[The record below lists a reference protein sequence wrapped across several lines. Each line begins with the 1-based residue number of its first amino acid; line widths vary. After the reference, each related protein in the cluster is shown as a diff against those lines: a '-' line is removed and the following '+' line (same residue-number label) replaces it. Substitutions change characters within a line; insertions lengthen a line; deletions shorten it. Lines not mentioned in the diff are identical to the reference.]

1 MMLPQLFAAETPNL
15 TEYITH
21 HITFLTNRQPA
32 GLIDFSVV
40 NYDSVFFSIA
50 LALVFF
56 SCVLHAAA
64 RRCTT
69 GVPGKFQGTI
79 ELILEKIGE
88 QVKDTFQ
95 GTSRLIAP
103 LALTIFCWVFL
114 FNFMDLLP
122 VDLLPDVAGS
132 VGLAHLKDVPS
143 TDLNIVFGLSLTV
156 FALII
161 FYSIRMKG
169 LGGFIAE
176 FTLHPF
182 SNRNVFVQALFVP
195 VNLLLE
201 SVMFFARPISLALRL
216 YGNLY
221 AGEMVFVLIALLTLT
236 GGYHA
241 LGSVGGWALVI
252 LQFIL
257 GLGWT
262 DLRSDHRAAAGV
274 HLHDADRRLSLAGV
288 RASLIIDQV
297 EPAIVESYVSFG
309 GS

>member
-21 HITFLTNRQPA
+21 HITFLTNQRPT
-32 GLIDFSVV
+32 GLVDFAVV

-50 LALVFF
+50 LALLFFGVFF
-56 SCVLHAAA
+56 SAA
-64 RRCTT
+64 RRCST
-69 GVPGKFQGTI
+69 GVPGKFQCAI

-88 QVKDTFQ
+88 QVRDTFQ
-95 GTSRLIAP
+95 GTSRLIPP

-156 FALII
+156 FSLII

-182 SNRNVFVQALFVP
+182 SNSNVFVQALFVP

-241 LGSVGGWALVI
+241 LTSVGGWALII
-252 LQFIL
+252 LQFGL
-257 GLGWT
+257 GLAWT
-262 DLRSDHRAAAGV
+262 VFD
-274 HLHDADRRLSLAGV
+274 
-288 RASLIIDQV
+288 LIIGLLQAFIFMMLTV
-297 EPAIVESYVSFG
+297 VYLSQAYEHH
-309 GS
+309 

>member
-21 HITFLTNRQPA
+21 HITFLTNRQPT

-40 NYDSVFFSIA
+40 DYDSVFFSIA

-56 SCVLHAAA
+56 IVFFAAA

-69 GVPGKFQGTI
+69 GVPGRFQGTI
-79 ELILEKIGE
+79 ELILEKLGE
-88 QVKDTFQ
+88 QVRDTFQ
-95 GTSRLIAP
+95 GTSRLIPP
-103 LALTIFCWVFL
+103 LALTIVCWVFL

-182 SNRNVFVQALFVP
+182 SNSNVFVQALFVP
-195 VNLLLE
+195 INLLLE

-241 LGSVGGWALVI
+241 LGSVSGWVFVVM
-252 LQFIL
+252 QFIL
-257 GLGWT
+257 GVAWT
-262 DLRSDHRAAAGV
+262 IFD
-274 HLHDADRRLSLAGV
+274 
-288 RASLIIDQV
+288 LIIGALQAFIFMMLTV
-297 EPAIVESYVSFG
+297 VYLSQAYEHH
-309 GS
+309 

>member
-21 HITFLTNRQPA
+21 HITFLTNKQPA

-40 NYDSVFFSIA
+40 NFDSVFFSIA
-50 LALVFF
+50 LAVLFLGTFF
-56 SCVLHAAA
+56 VAA
-64 RRCTT
+64 RRATT
-69 GVPGKFQGTI
+69 GMPGKFQCAI

-88 QVKDTFQ
+88 QVNDTFQ

-122 VDLLPDVAGS
+122 VDLLPDVASG

-182 SNRNVFVQALFVP
+182 SNKNVFVQALFVP

-236 GGYHA
+236 SGYHA
-241 LGSVGGWALVI
+241 LASVDGWALIV
-252 LQFIL
+252 LQFGL
-257 GLGWT
+257 GLAWT
-262 DLRSDHRAAAGV
+262 IFDFIIGLLQAFIFMMLTV
-274 HLHDADRRLSLAGV
+274 VYLSQAY
-288 RASLIIDQV
+288 
-297 EPAIVESYVSFG
+297 EHH
-309 GS
+309 

>member
-1 MMLPQLFAAETPNL
+1 MLPTLFAADPPSL
-15 TEYITH
+15 SEYIVH
-21 HITFLTNRQPA
+21 HITFLTNGTPV
-32 GLIDFSVV
+32 GLLDFHVL
-40 NYDSVFFSIA
+40 NIDSVFFSVA
-50 LALVFF
+50 LAVVFAGVFF
-56 SCVLHAAA
+56 VAA
-64 RRCTT
+64 RRATT
-69 GVPGKFQGTI
+69 GVPGRFQCTI
-79 ELILEKIGE
+79 EWLVELLDG
-88 QVKDTFQ
+88 QVRDTFQ

-122 VDLLPDVAGS
+122 VDLLPDVAHS

-161 FYSIRMKG
+161 YYSIRIKG

-182 SNRNVFVQALFVP
+182 SSRNLLVQALFVP

-236 GGYHA
+236 SGYHA
-241 LGSVGGWALVI
+241 LTSVGGWALIV

-262 DLRSDHRAAAGV
+262 IFD
-274 HLHDADRRLSLAGV
+274 
-288 RASLIIDQV
+288 LIIGLLQAFIFMMLTV
-297 EPAIVESYVSFG
+297 VYLSQAYEHH
-309 GS
+309 

>member
-15 TEYITH
+15 TEYISH
-21 HITFLTNRQPA
+21 HITFLTNKQPV

-40 NYDSVFFSIA
+40 DFDSVFFSIA
-50 LALVFF
+50 LAVLFFGVFF
-56 SCVLHAAA
+56 VAA
-64 RRCTT
+64 RRCAS
-69 GVPGKFQGTI
+69 GVPGKFQCAI
-79 ELILEKIGE
+79 EMLLE
-88 QVKDTFQ
+88 QVNQQVRDTFQ

-122 VDLLPDVAGS
+122 VDLLPGAAS
-132 VGLAHLKDVPS
+132 SLGLAHLKDVPT
-143 TDLNIVFGLSLTV
+143 TDLNVVFGLSLSV

-182 SNRNVFVQALFVP
+182 ASNNVLVQALFVP

-236 GGYHA
+236 SGYHA
-241 LGSVGGWALVI
+241 FASVGGWLLI
-252 LQFIL
+252 LGQFIL

-262 DLRSDHRAAAGV
+262 IFD
-274 HLHDADRRLSLAGV
+274 
-288 RASLIIDQV
+288 LIIGLLQAFIFMMLTV
-297 EPAIVESYVSFG
+297 VYLSQAYEHH
-309 GS
+309 

>member
-1 MMLPQLFAAETPNL
+1 MMLPQLFAAEPPNL

-21 HITFLTNRQPA
+21 HITFLTNKQPA
-32 GLIDFSVV
+32 GLVDFSVV
-40 NYDSVFFSIA
+40 NFDSVFFSIA
-50 LALVFF
+50 LAVLFFGVFLV
-56 SCVLHAAA
+56 AA
-64 RRCTT
+64 RRCTS
-69 GVPGKFQGTI
+69 GVPGKFQCTI
-79 ELILEKIGE
+79 EMLLELVNQ
-88 QVKDTFQ
+88 QVRDTFQ

-122 VDLLPDVAGS
+122 VDLLPGAAGS
-132 VGLAHLKDVPS
+132 LGLAHLKDVPS

-182 SNRNVFVQALFVP
+182 SSNNVLVQALFVP

-236 GGYHA
+236 SGYHA
-241 LGSVGGWALVI
+241 LGSVGGWALVL
-252 LQFIL
+252 LQFVL

-262 DLRSDHRAAAGV
+262 IFD
-274 HLHDADRRLSLAGV
+274 
-288 RASLIIDQV
+288 LIIGLLQAFIFMMLTV
-297 EPAIVESYVSFG
+297 VYLSQAYEHH
-309 GS
+309 

>member
-1 MMLPQLFAAETPNL
+1 MQLPPLLAAETPNL
-15 TEYITH
+15 TEYIVH
-21 HITFLTNRQPA
+21 HITFLTNKQPV

-40 NYDSVFFSIA
+40 NFDSVFFSIA
-50 LALVFF
+50 LALLFFGVFF
-56 SCVLHAAA
+56 VAA
-64 RRCTT
+64 RRCVT
-69 GVPGKFQGTI
+69 GVPGKFQCTI
-79 ELILEKIGE
+79 EMLLE
-88 QVKDTFQ
+88 QVNQQVRDTFQ

-122 VDLLPDVAGS
+122 VDLLPGAASGL
-132 VGLAHLKDVPS
+132 GLAHLKDVPS

-182 SNRNVFVQALFVP
+182 ASKNVLVQALFVP
-195 VNLLLE
+195 INLLLE

-236 GGYHA
+236 SGYHA
-241 LGSVGGWALVI
+241 LTSAVGWALI
-252 LQFIL
+252 IGQFIL
-257 GLGWT
+257 GLAWT
-262 DLRSDHRAAAGV
+262 GFD
-274 HLHDADRRLSLAGV
+274 
-288 RASLIIDQV
+288 LIIGALQAFIFMMLTV
-297 EPAIVESYVSFG
+297 VYLSQAYEHH
-309 GS
+309 

>member
-1 MMLPQLFAAETPNL
+1 MMLQLFAAETPNL
-15 TEYITH
+15 TEYIVH
-21 HITFLTNRQPA
+21 HITFLTNKAPV
-32 GLIDFSVV
+32 GLVDFSVV
-40 NYDSVFFSIA
+40 NFDSVFFSIA
-50 LALVFF
+50 LAILFAGIF
-56 SCVLHAAA
+56 SFVAQRA
-64 RRCTT
+64 TT
-69 GVPGKFQGTI
+69 GVPGKFQGFI
-79 ELILEKIGE
+79 EVVLEFVDS

-95 GTSRLIAP
+95 GASRLIAP

-114 FNFMDLLP
+114 FNFMDLIP
-122 VDLLPDVAGS
+122 VDLLPDVAHS

-156 FALII
+156 FVLII
-161 FYSIRMKG
+161 YYSIVMKG

-182 SNRNVFVQALFVP
+182 SNKNWLVQALFVP

-241 LGSVGGWALVI
+241 LASVGGWALVI
-252 LQFIL
+252 LQLLLGVAWTIFDLVIGLLQAFIFMML
-257 GLGWT
+257 T
-262 DLRSDHRAAAGV
+262 V
-274 HLHDADRRLSLAGV
+274 VYLSQAH
-288 RASLIIDQV
+288 
-297 EPAIVESYVSFG
+297 EHH
-309 GS
+309 

>member
-21 HITFLTNRQPA
+21 HITFLTNRQPV
-32 GLIDFSVV
+32 GLIDFAVV

-50 LALVFF
+50 LAIVFLATF
-56 SCVLHAAA
+56 SLAAQ
-64 RRCTT
+64 RCSI
-69 GVPGKFQGTI
+69 GVPGRFQCAI
-79 ELILEKIGE
+79 EMILEGVNS
-88 QVKDTFQ
+88 QVRDTFQ

-122 VDLLPDVAGS
+122 VDLLPGAAS
-132 VGLAHLKDVPS
+132 SLGLAHLKDVPS

-156 FALII
+156 FVLII
-161 FYSIRMKG
+161 YYSIRMKG

-182 SNRNVFVQALFVP
+182 SNDNVLVQALFVP

-241 LGSVGGWALVI
+241 LGSVSGWALVI
-252 LQFIL
+252 LQFVL
-257 GLGWT
+257 GLAWT
-262 DLRSDHRAAAGV
+262 IFD
-274 HLHDADRRLSLAGV
+274 
-288 RASLIIDQV
+288 LIIGLLQAFIFMMLTV
-297 EPAIVESYVSFG
+297 VYLSQAYEHH
-309 GS
+309 

>member
-21 HITFLTNRQPA
+21 HITFLTNKPPT
-32 GLIDFSVV
+32 GLVDFSVV

-50 LALVFF
+50 LALLFFIVFF
-56 SCVLHAAA
+56 AAA
-64 RRCTT
+64 HRCTA

-79 ELILEKIGE
+79 EFILEKISE
-88 QVKDTFQ
+88 QVRDTFQ
-95 GTSRLIAP
+95 GTSRLIPP

-182 SNRNVFVQALFVP
+182 SNSNPFVQALFVP

-236 GGYHA
+236 SGYHA
-241 LGSVGGWALVI
+241 LTTVSGWVFVVM
-252 LQFIL
+252 QFVL

-262 DLRSDHRAAAGV
+262 IFDMIIGLLQAFIFMMLTV
-274 HLHDADRRLSLAGV
+274 VYLSQAY
-288 RASLIIDQV
+288 
-297 EPAIVESYVSFG
+297 EHH
-309 GS
+309 

>member
-1 MMLPQLFAAETPNL
+1 MLPTLLASDAPNL

-21 HITFLTNRQPA
+21 HITFLTNTRPV
-32 GLIDFSVV
+32 GLIDFQVV
-40 NYDSVFFSIA
+40 NFDSVFFSVA
-50 LALVFF
+50 LAVVFAGVF
-56 SCVLHAAA
+56 YVAA
-64 RRCTT
+64 RRATT
-69 GVPGKFQGTI
+69 GVPGKFQTVI
-79 ELILEKIGE
+79 ELILGLVDS

-95 GTSRLIAP
+95 GTSKLIAP

-114 FNFMDLLP
+114 FNFMDLIP
-122 VDLLPDVAGS
+122 VDLLPDVAHS

-182 SNRNVFVQALFVP
+182 SSSNLFLQALFVP

-236 GGYHA
+236 SGYHA
-241 LGSVGGWALVI
+241 LTSVSGWALIV

-257 GLGWT
+257 GLAWT
-262 DLRSDHRAAAGV
+262 IFD
-274 HLHDADRRLSLAGV
+274 
-288 RASLIIDQV
+288 LIIGLLQAFIFMMLTV
-297 EPAIVESYVSFG
+297 VYLSQAYEHH
-309 GS
+309 

>member
-1 MMLPQLFAAETPNL
+1 MLPTLFASDAPNL

-21 HITFLTNRQPA
+21 HITFLTNARPV
-32 GLIDFSVV
+32 GLIDFQVV
-40 NYDSVFFSIA
+40 NFDSVFFSVA
-50 LALVFF
+50 LAIVFAGVFF
-56 SCVLHAAA
+56 VAA
-64 RRCTT
+64 RRATT
-69 GVPGKFQGTI
+69 GVPGKFQTVI
-79 ELILEKIGE
+79 ELILGLVDS
-88 QVKDTFQ
+88 QVRDTFQ

-122 VDLLPDVAGS
+122 VDLLPDVAHS
-132 VGLAHLKDVPS
+132 IGLSHLKDVPS

-182 SNRNVFVQALFVP
+182 SSSNPFVQALFVP

-236 GGYHA
+236 SGYHA
-241 LGSVGGWALVI
+241 LTSVSGWALIV

-257 GLGWT
+257 GLAWT
-262 DLRSDHRAAAGV
+262 IFD
-274 HLHDADRRLSLAGV
+274 
-288 RASLIIDQV
+288 LIIGLLQAFIFMMLTV
-297 EPAIVESYVSFG
+297 VYLSQAYEHH
-309 GS
+309 

>member
-1 MMLPQLFAAETPNL
+1 MTLPLFAAETPNL

-21 HITFLTNRQPA
+21 HITFLTNREPV
-32 GLIDFSVV
+32 GLVDFSVV
-40 NYDSVFFSIA
+40 NFDSVFFSIA
-50 LALVFF
+50 LAILFFCVFF
-56 SCVLHAAA
+56 FAA
-64 RRCTT
+64 RRATA
-69 GVPGKFQGTI
+69 GVPGKFQCAI

-88 QVKDTFQ
+88 QVSDTFQ
-95 GTSRLIAP
+95 GSSRLIAP

-122 VDLLPDVAGS
+122 VDLLPDVAHS

-182 SNRNVFVQALFVP
+182 SNKNVFVQALFVP

-236 GGYHA
+236 SGYHA
-241 LGSVGGWALVI
+241 LASVGGWALVL
-252 LQFIL
+252 LQFVL
-257 GLGWT
+257 GLAWT
-262 DLRSDHRAAAGV
+262 VFD
-274 HLHDADRRLSLAGV
+274 
-288 RASLIIDQV
+288 LIIGLLQAFIFMMLTV
-297 EPAIVESYVSFG
+297 VYLSQAYEHH
-309 GS
+309 

>member
-1 MMLPQLFAAETPNL
+1 MMLPALFAADTPSL

-21 HITFLTNRQPA
+21 HITFLTNERPV

-40 NYDSVFFSIA
+40 NFDSVFFSVV
-50 LALVFF
+50 LAILFFGVFF
-56 SCVLHAAA
+56 IAA
-64 RRCTT
+64 RRATI
-69 GVPGKFQGTI
+69 GVPGRFQCAI
-79 ELILEKIGE
+79 EMILELVDK
-88 QVKDTFQ
+88 QVRDTFQ
-95 GTSRLIAP
+95 GTSKLIAP

-114 FNFMDLLP
+114 FNFMDLIP
-122 VDLLPDVAGS
+122 VDLLPDVAHS

-161 FYSIRMKG
+161 YYSIAMKG
-169 LGGFIAE
+169 IGGFIAE

-182 SNRNVFVQALFVP
+182 ASKNVLVQVLFVP

-236 GGYHA
+236 SGYHA
-241 LGSVGGWALVI
+241 LTSLSGWGLVI
-252 LQFIL
+252 LQFLL

-262 DLRSDHRAAAGV
+262 IFD
-274 HLHDADRRLSLAGV
+274 
-288 RASLIIDQV
+288 LIIGLLQ
-297 EPAIVESYVSFG
+297 AFIFMMLTIVYLSQAYEHH
-309 GS
+309 

>member
-1 MMLPQLFAAETPNL
+1 MSIMLPSLSAAETPSL

-21 HITFLTNRQPA
+21 HITFLTNQQPV

-40 NYDSVFFSIA
+40 NFDSVFFSVA
-50 LALVFF
+50 LAVVFAGVFF
-56 SCVLHAAA
+56 VAA
-64 RRCTT
+64 RRATT
-69 GVPGKFQGTI
+69 GVPGRFQCTI
-79 ELILEKIGE
+79 EWLVELVNG
-88 QVKDTFQ
+88 QVRDTFQ

-114 FNFMDLLP
+114 FNFMDLVP
-122 VDLLPDVAGS
+122 VDLLPDVAHS
-132 VGLAHLKDVPS
+132 IGLAHLKDVPS

-161 FYSIRMKG
+161 YYSIRIKG

-182 SNRNVFVQALFVP
+182 SSRNLLLQALFVP

-236 GGYHA
+236 SGYHA
-241 LGSVGGWALVI
+241 LTSVGGWALIV
-252 LQFIL
+252 LQFLL

-262 DLRSDHRAAAGV
+262 IFD
-274 HLHDADRRLSLAGV
+274 
-288 RASLIIDQV
+288 LIIGLLQAFIFMMLTV
-297 EPAIVESYVSFG
+297 VYLSQAYEHH
-309 GS
+309 

>member
-1 MMLPQLFAAETPNL
+1 MMLPQLLAAETPNL
-15 TEYITH
+15 TEYIVH
-21 HITFLTNRQPA
+21 HITFLTNKPPA
-32 GLIDFSVV
+32 GLVDFSVV
-40 NYDSVFFSIA
+40 NFDSVFFSVA
-50 LALVFF
+50 LAVVFAGMF
-56 SCVLHAAA
+56 FFAA
-64 RRCTT
+64 RRATS
-69 GVPGKFQGTI
+69 GVPGKFQGFI
-79 ELILEKIGE
+79 EVILGFVDS

-95 GTSRLIAP
+95 GTSKLIAP

-114 FNFMDLLP
+114 FNFMDLIP
-122 VDLLPDVAGS
+122 VDLLPGAAHS

-156 FALII
+156 FVLII

-182 SNRNVFVQALFVP
+182 SNKNVLVQALFVP
-195 VNLLLE
+195 INLLLE

-236 GGYHA
+236 SGYHA
-241 LGSVGGWALVI
+241 LASVSGWALIV

-257 GLGWT
+257 GLAWT
-262 DLRSDHRAAAGV
+262 GFDLVIGLLQAFIFMM
-274 HLHDADRRLSLAGV
+274 LSVVYLSQAY
-288 RASLIIDQV
+288 
-297 EPAIVESYVSFG
+297 EHH
-309 GS
+309 